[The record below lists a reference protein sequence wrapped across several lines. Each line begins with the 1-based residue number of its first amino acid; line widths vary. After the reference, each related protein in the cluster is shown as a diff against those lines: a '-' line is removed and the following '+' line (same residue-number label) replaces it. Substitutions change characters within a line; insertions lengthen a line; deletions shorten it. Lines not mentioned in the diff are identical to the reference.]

1 MMTRFQEARWGAPV
15 TVDSELTRL
24 RGGDVEAV
32 AAVMVRY
39 QHRLY
44 RYLLRLLREPATA
57 EDLFQQTWVK
67 VMERIRS
74 FDPSHSFEGWLF
86 AMARNLAIDYLRR
99 YRPESIDD
107 PLPSGDSRADLI
119 PGGGQDALALVLAKE
134 RAAGLARAMI
144 ELPLVFR
151 EVLTLRFEEEMKL
164 EEIAAVLA
172 LPLGTVKT
180 RLHRALKQ
188 LRRTLETKSENMN

>member
-1 MMTRFQEARWGAPV
+1 MMTRFQEIHWGAPV
-15 TVDSELTRL
+15 TVESELTRL
-24 RGGDVEAV
+24 RGGDVEAL
-32 AAVMVRY
+32 AALMERY

-57 EDLFQQTWVK
+57 EDVFQQTWIK

-74 FDPSHSFEGWLF
+74 FDPNYSFESWLF
-86 AMARNLAIDYLRR
+86 TVARNLAIDYLRR

-107 PLPSGDSRADLI
+107 PLPSGDSRAELM
-119 PGGGQDALALVLAKE
+119 PGSGRDALDQVLAQEQAAGIE
-134 RAAGLARAMI
+134 RALAH
-144 ELPLVFR
+144 LPLAFR
-151 EVLTLRFEEEMKL
+151 EVLSLRFEEDMKL
-164 EEIAAVLA
+164 EEIAGLLS

-188 LRRTLETKSENMN
+188 MRKTLERTLETMK